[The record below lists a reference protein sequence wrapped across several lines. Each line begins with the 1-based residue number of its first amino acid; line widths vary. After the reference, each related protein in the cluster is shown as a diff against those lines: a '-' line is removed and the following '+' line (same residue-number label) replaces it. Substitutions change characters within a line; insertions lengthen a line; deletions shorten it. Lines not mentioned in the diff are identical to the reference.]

1 MSSRHGRSEM
11 DCVFL
16 CCVIL
21 RRNPNLLGF
30 LKEIIK
36 QLKDTIAAL
45 ENCDCKAKSCA
56 ELYKS
61 GKTSS
66 GVYTIDPDGSGAFD
80 VFCDQTTAGGGHW
93 VGDTR
98 YAEYASFAISD
109 EASKYKLS
117 LGSYSGSAGDSLSY
131 HNGHPFSTKDQ
142 DNDSW
147 DYNCA
152 VQYKGAWWYNGIPA
166 KMSIYLECVTS
177 REEYV

>member
-1 MSSRHGRSEM
+1 M

-80 VFCDQTTAGGGHW
+80 VFCDQTTAGGG
-93 VGDTR
+93 
-98 YAEYASFAISD
+98 
-109 EASKYKLS
+109 
-117 LGSYSGSAGDSLSY
+117 
-131 HNGHPFSTKDQ
+131 
-142 DNDSW
+142 
-147 DYNCA
+147 
-152 VQYKGAWWYNGIPA
+152 
-166 KMSIYLECVTS
+166 
-177 REEYV
+177 